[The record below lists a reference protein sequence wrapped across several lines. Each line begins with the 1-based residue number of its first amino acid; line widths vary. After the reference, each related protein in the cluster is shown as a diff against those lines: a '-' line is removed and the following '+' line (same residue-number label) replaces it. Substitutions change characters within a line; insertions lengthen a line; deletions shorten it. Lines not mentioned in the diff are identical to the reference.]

1 MKKNFKLRPCAI
13 AATVGI
19 SLSCV
24 VAGGVPNAAHAQQQ
38 APNNPY
44 TDISGFL
51 WSGNQGVPQQ
61 AMAAPVNATLSS
73 TVNQIG
79 TNNAATANLV
89 GSGNVTNQYQIGS
102 QNVSNLSANGTQN
115 TLATT
120 QIGNNNTSNI
130 SVNGNGNSVSNLQV
144 GSGLNYQIQI
154 TGTNAPVSIQ
164 QYGRR

>member
-1 MKKNFKLRPCAI
+1 MKKKCKRVPCAI

-19 SLSCV
+19 SLLCV
-24 VAGGVPNAAHAQQQ
+24 VADSVPNAAHAQQ
-38 APNNPY
+38 ASNNPY
-44 TDISGFL
+44 TDVSNFL

-61 AMAAPVNATLSS
+61 ALAAPTNATLSS

-89 GSGNVTNQYQIGS
+89 GSGNVTNQYQNGS

-115 TLATT
+115 TLTTT

-130 SVNGNGNSVSNLQV
+130 GVNGNGNSVTNLQV
-144 GSGLNYQIQI
+144 GSGLSYQIQI
-154 TGTNAPVSIQ
+154 SGTNAPVSVQ